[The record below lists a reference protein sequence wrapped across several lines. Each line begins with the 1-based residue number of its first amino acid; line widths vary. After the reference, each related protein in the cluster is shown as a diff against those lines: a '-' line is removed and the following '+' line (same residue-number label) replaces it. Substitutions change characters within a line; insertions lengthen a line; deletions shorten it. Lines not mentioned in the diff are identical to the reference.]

1 MKIKSPL
8 FWKIFLGFFITFN
21 TILVSVW
28 LVLIFHEPILGMRPP
43 PKFPIP
49 LDLVILGILGGLIF
63 SGVLAWYMVQ
73 PIQRLRS
80 GFAQLAQG
88 KLNVRLQ
95 KIMGNRHDELADLA
109 RDFDYMA
116 AQMENYVN
124 SRNQLL
130 HDVSHELRSPLARLN
145 IATALLEQDPT
156 RLPEIIKRIKTET
169 QHLDNMTDE
178 LLTLFRAESGSPSLD
193 NYIDLNSLIYTII
206 QDAEFEA
213 KTSGINIQTNIHAIN
228 ESASVGNLFVG
239 NAQLLHRAIENIVRN
254 ALSHAGNDKRIEVNL
269 SSTNAQYTITVRD
282 HGHGVPEEKLHHIF
296 ESFVRLQSSNPSKG
310 FGLGLAIARRAIFIH
325 QGHIKAENHPEGG
338 LLVTITLPCK

>member
-21 TILVSVW
+21 AILVSVW
-28 LVLIFHEPILGMRPP
+28 LVLIFHEPSLGVRPP

-49 LDLVILGILGGLIF
+49 LNLIILGIIGGLIF

-73 PIQRLRS
+73 PIHRLRA
-80 GFAQLAQG
+80 GFAQLAEG

-95 KIMGNRHDELADLA
+95 KIMGKRHDEVADLA

-116 AQMENYVN
+116 SQMENYVN

-145 IATALLEQDPT
+145 IASALLEQDPT

-178 LLTLFRAESGSPSLD
+178 LLTLFRAESGAPSLD
-193 NYIDLNSLIYTII
+193 NYIDLNSLIYTVI
-206 QDAEFEA
+206 QDAEFETR
-213 KTSGINIQTNIHAIN
+213 TSGINIQTNIVAIN
-228 ESASVGNLFVG
+228 ESTPITNLLVG

-254 ALSHAGNDKRIEVNL
+254 AISHAGDKKRIEVNL
-269 SSTNAQYTITVRD
+269 FSTNGQYIITVRD
-282 HGHGVPEEKLHHIF
+282 HGHGVPDEKLHHIF
-296 ESFVRLQSSNPSKG
+296 ESFVRLQSKQTKG
-310 FGLGLAIARRAIFIH
+310 FGLGLAIARRAILVH
-325 QGHIKAENHPEGG
+325 QGSIKAENHPEGG
-338 LLVTITLPCK
+338 LLVTIILPCK